1 MHQLQATGC
10 WHGGIHSAHAGSVQP
25 RVPQCC
31 QATSRPGEVANGK
44 GSLAPHENTVKPQRL
59 GRLAGVRCPQQR
71 DCSAGRWGVY
81 ALTRMDG
88 AVVGTEHVTERIAG
102 GVIEGHRQRQG
113 WCNRE
118 GIGDPSI
125 IGGRWVR
132 LELKRLLKSREAG
145 RAAILRSMSITA
157 DPLLRFRDEF
167 PILGTSTYLVS
178 NSLGAMPRRV
188 EDELQR
194 YADQWAT
201 RGVRAWAEGWWELP
215 VKMGNQIAPLIGADA
230 GQVVMMP
237 TVTQAMS
244 SVLSALDFPA
254 NRNEVVMTA
263 LDFPSVRYAYDGLA
277 ARFGATIVEVPSDD
291 MLGVDVERVLAAIT
305 ERTRLVAI
313 SHVLFRSAF
322 IMDAE
327 RICKHA
333 HAMGALVALDAY
345 HSVGVIPVDVKAIGA
360 DFLCGGVL
368 KWLCGGPGGC
378 FLYASPAMS
387 AQFAPAITGW
397 QAHAHPFAFDNDM
410 QYANDAWRWLGGTP
424 TVPALFAGLA
434 GPAIIAK
441 AGLPAIRA
449 KSERQ
454 TAWLIAEA
462 DKRGWTVHAPRKAAE
477 RGGTVAFNTPQAAE
491 VARALLAR
499 DIVIDFRP
507 GAGIRVAPHFYTTNE
522 ELDACVQAIDEI
534 LETRAWTA
542 FVGQKSTVT

>member
-1 MHQLQATGC
+1 M
-10 WHGGIHSAHAGSVQP
+10 P
-25 RVPQCC
+25 
-31 QATSRPGEVANGK
+31 
-44 GSLAPHENTVKPQRL
+44 
-59 GRLAGVRCPQQR
+59 
-71 DCSAGRWGVY
+71 
-81 ALTRMDG
+81 
-88 AVVGTEHVTERIAG
+88 
-102 GVIEGHRQRQG
+102 
-113 WCNRE
+113 
-118 GIGDPSI
+118 
-125 IGGRWVR
+125 
-132 LELKRLLKSREAG
+132 
-145 RAAILRSMSITA
+145 ITA
-157 DPLLRFRDEF
+157 DPLLRFRDAF

-178 NSLGAMPRRV
+178 NSLGAMPARV
-188 EDELQR
+188 AEELQR
-194 YADQWAT
+194 YAEQWAT

-215 VKMGNQIAPLIGADA
+215 VKMGNLIAPLIGADD
-230 GQVVMMP
+230 GDVVMMP

-244 SVLSALDFPA
+244 SILSALDYPA
-254 NRNEVVMTA
+254 ERNEVVMTA

-277 ARFGATIVEVPSDD
+277 PRFGAKIVEVPSDD
-291 MLGVDVERVLAAIT
+291 MLSIDVERVLAAIT

-322 IMDAE
+322 IMDAA
-327 RICKHA
+327 RICKRA

-345 HSVGVIPVDVKAIGA
+345 HSVGVIPVDVRAIGA

-378 FLYASPAMS
+378 FLYASPEMS
-387 AQFAPAITGW
+387 ATFAPTITGW
-397 QAHAHPFAFDNDM
+397 QAHAHPFAFDNNM
-410 QYANDAWRWLGGTP
+410 EYANGGWRWLGGTP

-434 GPAIIAK
+434 GPAIVSE
-441 AGLPAIRA
+441 AGLPGIRA

-462 DKRGWTVHAPRKAAE
+462 DKRGWAVHAPRKASE

-507 GAGIRVAPHFYTTNE
+507 GAGIRVAPHFYTTDA
-522 ELDACVQAIDEI
+522 ELETCVQAIDEI